1 MNVIY
6 DLINV
11 ICHLQDETEHFHDEV
26 SATVKRAILAGH
38 TVDNVALE
46 VNSLKF
52 AQAPISANCSVN
64 LGELFC

>member
-1 MNVIY
+1 M
-6 DLINV
+6 
-11 ICHLQDETEHFHDEV
+11 QDETEHFHEEV

-52 AQAPISANCSVN
+52 AQAPPAPLRV
-64 LGELFC
+64 LQK

>member
-52 AQAPISANCSVN
+52 AQAPPLRV
-64 LGELFC
+64 LHE